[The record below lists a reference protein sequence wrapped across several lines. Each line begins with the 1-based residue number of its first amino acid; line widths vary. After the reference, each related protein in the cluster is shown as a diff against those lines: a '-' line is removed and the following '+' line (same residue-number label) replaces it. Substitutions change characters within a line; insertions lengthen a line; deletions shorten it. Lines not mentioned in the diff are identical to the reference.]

1 MPRDSFHDLRAL
13 VPADFVDV
21 LAQTVD
27 RMLHQGRDL
36 RSGGDIDNGRGGLA
50 VSSEAG
56 TV

>member
-36 RSGGDIDNGRGGLA
+36 RSGGDIDNGRGGA
-50 VSSEAG
+50 CCFK
-56 TV
+56 